1 MKYVILILFL
11 IISNNY
17 IFSQISN
24 PVVEIE
30 NIDLNLDP
38 VYNGWIYNQDTFV
51 VYKISLEG
59 NLDIIFNDSSGL
71 YGLKYNILFDSTE
84 IMPLQPLW
92 SVINDINNPAWLLV
106 ANYVG
111 IDYSLIGYG
120 TNISLSSSI
129 FNYYSSSQK
138 MLTIEYAS
146 STPLDSSILDYCN
159 NTLMYLPFK
168 IQNPCNGGFYDIEF
182 VDGYDDLQG
191 IYLNNMQQNSCMLLY
206 GDSLSLPFNPI
217 SVEDSTLS
225 ILNGMITQPAF
236 DVATLQNGN
245 MLELIV
251 SGGTMPYFF
260 QWFDQSMNVV
270 SGATYSVF
278 YPSQNGTFYYE
289 VTDANNCNITGSI
302 DFSSLDLNENNN
314 LINYYF
320 SSNIISVQI
329 GGDKDYNF
337 NLKDITG
344 KIIFTKNNIGNNLVF
359 DVDLS
364 SGVYFIEFFNSNKY
378 FFEKIIYVK

>member
-1 MKYVILILFL
+1 
-11 IISNNY
+11 
-17 IFSQISN
+17 
-24 PVVEIE
+24 
-30 NIDLNLDP
+30 
-38 VYNGWIYNQDTFV
+38 
-51 VYKISLEG
+51 
-59 NLDIIFNDSSGL
+59 L

>member
-1 MKYVILILFL
+1 
-11 IISNNY
+11 
-17 IFSQISN
+17 
-24 PVVEIE
+24 
-30 NIDLNLDP
+30 
-38 VYNGWIYNQDTFV
+38 
-51 VYKISLEG
+51 
-59 NLDIIFNDSSGL
+59 
-71 YGLKYNILFDSTE
+71 
-84 IMPLQPLW
+84 
-92 SVINDINNPAWLLV
+92 
-106 ANYVG
+106 
-111 IDYSLIGYG
+111 
-120 TNISLSSSI
+120 
-129 FNYYSSSQK
+129 
-138 MLTIEYAS
+138 MLTIEYTS
-146 STPLDSSILDYCN
+146 STPLDSSVLDYCN
-159 NTLMYLPFK
+159 NTLMYIPFK

-182 VDGYDDLQG
+182 VDGYDNIQG
-191 IYLNNMQQNSCMLLY
+191 IYLNTMQQNSCMLLY
-206 GDSLSLPFNPI
+206 GDSLSSPFNSI

-225 ILNGMITQPAF
+225 ILNGSIDQPAF
-236 DVATLQNGN
+236 DVTTLQNGN

-260 QWFDQSMNVV
+260 QWFDQNMNTI

-329 GGDKDYNF
+329 GGDQDYNF

-359 DVDLS
+359 DIDLS